1 MFPYLLLVLAPLPL
15 VLGQLATPIEP
26 VSELC
31 LGCICEAA
39 SNCNRTLQCN
49 GDVCGIFRITW
60 AYWADANKPTLDLD
74 NASDPGAYA
83 RCVNEPKCAANT
95 VVSYMNRFAQ
105 DCNNDGLVN
114 CWDYARIH
122 KLGGYGCKAP
132 LNADFDAKFT
142 NCQRQVEAM
151 FSGAG
156 KIEARSGGENQ
167 N

>member
-1 MFPYLLLVLAPLPL
+1 ANMYTYFLFLLASTPL
-15 VLGQLATPIEP
+15 VFGQLAPTLEP

-49 GDVCGIFRITW
+49 GEVCGIFRITW

-74 NASDPGAYA
+74 DPNDPGAYA
-83 RCVNEPKCAANT
+83 RCVNEPRCAAKT
-95 VVSYMNRFAQ
+95 VIAYMNRFAQ
-105 DCNNDGLVN
+105 DCNNDGVVN

-122 KLGGYGCKAP
+122 KLGGYGCKAQ
-132 LNADFDAKFT
+132 LNADYETKFT
-142 NCQRQVEAM
+142 NCQKQVEAM

-156 KIEARSGGENQ
+156 NIEARAGQ

>member
-1 MFPYLLLVLAPLPL
+1 M
-15 VLGQLATPIEP
+15 
-26 VSELC
+26 S
-31 LGCICEAA
+31 
-39 SNCNRTLQCN
+39 
-49 GDVCGIFRITW
+49 
-60 AYWADANKPTLDLD
+60 K
-74 NASDPGAYA
+74 
-83 RCVNEPKCAANT
+83 
-95 VVSYMNRFAQ
+95 

-156 KIEARSGGENQ
+156 NIEARSGGENQ